1 MSTTSGPTVPGRIGK
16 SQLLLPTV
24 SVPVLF
30 LVLASMVEPSIG
42 RERCAWKHHGRAGVT
57 PGRALEVPAALW
69 VSHPSVR
76 CKTAPPPAGVDIG
89 AVLSLCSINETFMLR
104 SGRAG
109 EPGSRPARARRER
122 QRLAAKSCARS
133 GRPAA
138 AAPPHRAW
146 GRAPPPKVA

>member
-42 RERCAWKHHGRAGVT
+42 RRRSAGKHHGRAAVT
-57 PGRALEVPAALW
+57 PGRALELPAALW

-89 AVLSLCSINETFMLR
+89 AVLSLCSINETLCCDLVAQASQALVPPEHGENVKDWRR
-104 SGRAG
+104 SRA
-109 EPGSRPARARRER
+109 PGQGGP
-122 QRLAAKSCARS
+122 QRLR
-133 GRPAA
+133 
-138 AAPPHRAW
+138 HRTELDA
-146 GRAPPPKVA
+146 GHLLITS